1 LTELSEQDW
10 KKEVDEFIPKMT
22 DEVIEKAINEQPKE
36 IRSISGDKIIKTLKE
51 RRKYLAA
58 EVMQYYR
65 FLAEI
70 VSVSGSD
77 KKELFDITRNDDG
90 SVVVQVY
97 KITKEG
103 VQSTKMYER
112 TFAPA
117 DTKEIRLYSFDGEDK
132 FLIKGNNDK
141 IKIRMIGGDGK
152 DIFENTG

>member
-1 LTELSEQDW
+1 LE
-10 KKEVDEFIPKMT
+10 KEVDEFIPKMT

-90 SVVVQVY
+90 SVVVQV
-97 KITKEG
+97 
-103 VQSTKMYER
+103 
-112 TFAPA
+112 
-117 DTKEIRLYSFDGEDK
+117 
-132 FLIKGNNDK
+132 
-141 IKIRMIGGDGK
+141 
-152 DIFENTG
+152 